1 MNSGLLRNMRYKHAI
16 LLGLLIFI
24 VTVGVISIVIATV
37 LQDKQKQEQ
46 EYRRQI
52 QSSLQSQAL
61 FMEDN
66 VLLGQGGK
74 GFRN

>member
-66 VLLGQGGK
+66 VLLGQGGE
-74 GFRN
+74 GLS